1 MLEGSSQEL
10 FHLEAAGQEIR
21 NYFVKNLPGNVNII
35 LLLSNRSE
43 KTVKM
48 EKKLQKRK
56 VQKNVRPLSQEKF

>member
-10 FHLEAAGQEIR
+10 FHLEAACQEIR

-35 LLLSNRSE
+35 LFLSNRSE

-56 VQKNVRPLSQEKF
+56 VQKIVRPLSQEKL

>member
-56 VQKNVRPLSQEKF
+56 VQKIVRPLS

>member
-1 MLEGSSQEL
+1 MLEGSRQEL

-56 VQKNVRPLSQEKF
+56 VQKIVRPLSQEKL